1 MMDGVR
7 TAIVGAMLATGL
19 AACDQRDDYPERAF
33 DEGQERQLRFG
44 NESEPKTLDPNLST
58 LVPEARV
65 ISALFQGLVDMDPAG
80 NFIPGQAE
88 SWVISEDGLIY
99 TFTVRQGLQW
109 SDGTPITAHDFV
121 YGLRRVIDPKL
132 AAEFASFYYP
142 IENGAAVGRGELPP
156 EALGVEALSDDV
168 LQVTL
173 ERPKPSL
180 IELFSHASSYPAPRH
195 VIERVGQREWLKP
208 EHIVSNGAYVLKS
221 WVVGDRIEIEKNPLF
236 HAADTV
242 EIDRVFYYPTE
253 NTEAAFNRFRAGEL
267 DVDSSFPLSRVDWL
281 NKNMPQAMRVE
292 PQYGVYFYTVN
303 TTRPPF
309 DDARVRRALAMA
321 IDREVITRTIM
332 RDIGFLPAYSFVP
345 PLLPS
350 YQTPPDGQP
359 WQSISFEGRV
369 ELARSLLAELGYGPD
384 NPLAFDLSYNTSEEH
399 RQIAVAVAKMWEA
412 IGVKVTLS
420 NTEFPVHDENMKN
433 GLYDVARRGW
443 VSTFDSPEYF
453 LNILHTNAIPLNAA
467 RYSNP
472 QFDRLLDEALRLP
485 RVADRVALMRQAEEL
500 MLADM
505 PVIPVFFYANRQLVA
520 PYVTGWV
527 DNPTGRHRI
536 RFLGFSSS

>member
-1 MMDGVR
+1 MDGVR
-7 TAIVGAMLATGL
+7 AAIAGVMLVAGL
-19 AACDQRDDYPERAF
+19 GACDQRQDYPERAF

-44 NESEPKTLDPNLST
+44 NGSEPKTLDPNLST
-58 LVPEARV
+58 LVPDGRV
-65 ISALFQGLVDMDPAG
+65 IAALFQGLVDMDPAG

-88 SWVISEDGLIY
+88 SWTISDDGLIY
-99 TFTVRQGLQW
+99 TFTIRQGLQW

-121 YGLRRVIDPKL
+121 YALRRVTDPTL

-142 IENGAAVGRGELPP
+142 ILNAAAVNRGELPA
-156 EALGVEALSDDV
+156 EALGVEALGDHL

-173 ERPKPSL
+173 EQPKPSL
-180 IELFSHASSYPAPRH
+180 IELFSHISSFPVPRH

-221 WVVGDRIEIEKNPLF
+221 WVVGDRIEVEKNPLF
-236 HAADTV
+236 HEAETV

-253 NTEAAFNRFRAGEL
+253 NTEAAFNRFRAGGL
-267 DVDSSFPLSRVDWL
+267 DVDSNFPLSRVDWL
-281 NKNMPQAMRVE
+281 RQNMPQAMRVE
-292 PQYGVYFYTVN
+292 PQWGVYFYSIN
-303 TTRPPF
+303 ITRPPF
-309 DDARVRRALAMA
+309 DDVRVRRALAMA
-321 IDREVITRTIM
+321 IDRELITRTIL

-350 YQTPPDGQP
+350 YQAPEAQP
-359 WQSISFEGRV
+359 WQSISHQGRV

-384 NPLAFDLSYNTSEEH
+384 NPLTFDLSYNTSDEH

-412 IGVKVTLS
+412 IGVKATLS
-420 NTEFPVHDENMKN
+420 NTEFSVHDENMKT

-467 RYSNP
+467 RYSSP
-472 QFDRLLDEALRLP
+472 QFDRLLDDALRLP
-485 RVADRVALMRQAEEL
+485 RVADRVALMRQAEKL

-505 PVIPVFFYANRQLVA
+505 PIIPIYFYVDRHLVA

-527 DNPTGRHRI
+527 DNPTGRHRV